1 MTRSTRR
8 QGPRT
13 LALAAAALA
22 SLGLAACGG
31 DDDASGGAGGA
42 GATNLKVE
50 LTDAGCTPSTL
61 TAPAGKVRFEAVNNG
76 TSKTTEVELK
86 NADGIIL
93 GEREN
98 LTPGLSGDFSLQLD
112 PGEYVVYCAVP
123 GDLDRKA
130 GKLTVTGAPVK
141 AKGPT
146 DPALTEAVKNYN
158 AYVQEQSDLLVT
170 RATRFAKALKA
181 GDLQGAKDLFGPAR
195 MPFERIEPV
204 AEAFGDLDPRI
215 DARVNDVAE
224 GDEWTGFHKI
234 EQILWTKDTTKGT
247 EGLADQLVADTKE
260 LDGKIR
266 SIDLQAAQLA
276 NGAVT
281 LLNEV
286 SAGKITG
293 EEDRYSHTD
302 LSDFQGNLEGS
313 KKAFDLLKPALAAR
327 KEQAL
332 VDEIEP
338 RFADVQK
345 GLDEYKRDT
354 PLGFALYDE
363 LTDADRKQFATQI
376 NALADPLSLVAGKV
390 LE

>member
-1 MTRSTRR
+1 MTPSARP
-8 QGPRT
+8 GVRT
-13 LALAAAALA
+13 LALAAAAA
-22 SLGLAACGG
+22 ATLGLAACGG
-31 DDDASGGAGGA
+31 DDDGGA
-42 GATNLKVE
+42 GAGSGTTLKVE
-50 LTDAGCTPSTL
+50 LTDAGCTPTTL
-61 TAPAGKVRFEAVNNG
+61 KAPAGKVVVEASNSG

-98 LTPGLSGDFSLQLD
+98 LTPGLSGDFSLKLD

-123 GDLDRKA
+123 GDTERKP
-130 GKLTVTGAPVK
+130 GKLVVTGAAAK
-141 AKGPT
+141 KGPT
-146 DPALTEAVKNYN
+146 DPALTKAVRQYN
-158 AYVQEQSDLLVT
+158 AYVQAQSDELVERT
-170 RATRFAKALKA
+170 NRFAAALRA
-181 GDLQGAKDLFGPAR
+181 GDLEKAKDLFGPAR
-195 MPFERIEPV
+195 LPYERIEPV
-204 AEAFGDLDPRI
+204 AESFGDLDPKI
-215 DARVNDVAE
+215 DARVNDVGE
-224 GDEWTGFHKI
+224 GDEWTGFHRI

-247 EGLADQLVADTKE
+247 RKYADQLVADVGT
-260 LDGKIR
+260 LDGKIKE
-266 SIDLQAAQLA
+266 IDLQAAQLA
-276 NGAVT
+276 NGAVE

-313 KKAFDLLKPALAAR
+313 RKAFDLLKPALQAR
-327 KEQAL
+327 KQQAL
-332 VDEIEP
+332 IDEIEP
-338 RFADVQK
+338 RFADVQQ

-363 LTDADRKQFATQI
+363 LTAKDRRTFASQI

>member
-1 MTRSTRR
+1 MTRSTA
-8 QGPRT
+8 PRGVRS
-13 LALAAAALA
+13 LALTAAVAA
-22 SLGLAACGG
+22 SLGLAACGS
-31 DDDASGGAGGA
+31 DDGAES
-42 GATNLKVE
+42 GATNLQVE
-50 LTDAGCTPSTL
+50 LTDAGCTPETL
-61 TAPAGKVRFEAVNNG
+61 KAPAGKVRFEAVNNG

-98 LTPGLSGDFSLQLD
+98 LTPGLSGDFSLQLE
-112 PGEYVVYCAVP
+112 PGMYDVYCAVP
-123 GDLDRKA
+123 GDLDRKS
-130 GKLTVTGAPVK
+130 GKLEVTGQKAATKKPV
-141 AKGPT
+141 
-146 DPALTEAVKNYN
+146 DPALTAAVADYN
-158 AYVQEQSDLLVT
+158 AYVQEQSELLVT
-170 RATRFAKALKA
+170 RTKRFAKALKA
-181 GDLQGAKDLFGPAR
+181 GQLQKAKDLFGPAR
-195 MPFERIEPV
+195 TPFERIEPV

-215 DARVNDVAE
+215 DARVNDVAKE
-224 GDEWTGFHKI
+224 DEWTGFHRI

-247 EGLADQLVADTKE
+247 EEFADRLVDDVQE
-260 LDGKIR
+260 LDRKIR
-266 SIDLQAAQLA
+266 SIELQAAQLA

-313 KKAFDLLKPALAAR
+313 KKAFDLLKPALVAR
-327 KEQAL
+327 KQQAL
-332 VDEIEP
+332 IDEIGP

-345 GLDEYKRDT
+345 GLDEYRRDT

-363 LTDADRKQFATQI
+363 LTDEDRKTFARQI

>member
-1 MTRSTRR
+1 MTRTTRR
-8 QGPRT
+8 PGARSF
-13 LALAAAALA
+13 ALAAAAAA

-31 DDDASGGAGGA
+31 DDGGGAA
-42 GATNLKVE
+42 GDATTLQVE
-50 LTDAGCTPSTL
+50 LTDAGCTPETL
-61 TAPAGKVRFEAVNNG
+61 KAEAGKIRFEAVNNG

-86 NADGIIL
+86 NSDGIIL

-98 LTPGLSGDFSLQLD
+98 LTPGLSGDFSLQLE
-112 PGEYVVYCAVP
+112 PGDYVVYCAVP

-130 GKLTVTGAPVK
+130 GKLTVTGQKSAAKKPV
-141 AKGPT
+141 
-146 DPALTEAVKNYN
+146 DPALKEAVAAYN

-170 RATRFAKALKA
+170 RAKGFAKALKA
-181 GDLQGAKDLFGPAR
+181 GDEQQAKDLFGPAR
-195 MPFERIEPV
+195 APFERIEPV

-224 GDEWTGFHKI
+224 KDEWTGFHRI
-234 EQILWTKDTTKGT
+234 EQILWEKGTTKGT
-247 EGLADQLVADTKE
+247 EKFADQLVEDVQE

-266 SIDLQAAQLA
+266 AIDLQAAQLA

-313 KKAFDLLKPALAAR
+313 KKAFDLLKPALLAR
-327 KEQAL
+327 KQQAL
-332 VDEIEP
+332 IDEIEP

-345 GLDEYKRDT
+345 GLDEYRRDT

-363 LTDADRKQFATQI
+363 LTDADRKTFSRQI

>member
-8 QGPRT
+8 SGTRS
-13 LALAAAALA
+13 LALAAAAA
-22 SLGLAACGG
+22 ATLGLAACGG
-31 DDDASGGAGGA
+31 DDEGGSGS

-50 LTDAGCTPSTL
+50 LTDAGCTPASM

-86 NADGIIL
+86 NSEGIIL

-130 GKLTVTGAPVK
+130 GKLTVTGKPVTAEK
-141 AKGPT
+141 PT
-146 DPALTEAVKNYN
+146 DPALTEAVKGYDT
-158 AYVQEQSDLLVT
+158 YVQEQSDLLVT
-170 RATRFAKALKA
+170 RAKGFAKALKA
-181 GDLQGAKDLFGPAR
+181 GDTEKAKDLFGPAR

-247 EGLADQLVADTKE
+247 AELADQLVADTQE
-260 LDGKIR
+260 LDRKIR

>member
-1 MTRSTRR
+1 MTRSTARR
-8 QGPRT
+8 GVRS
-13 LALAAAALA
+13 LALTAAVAA
-22 SLGLAACGG
+22 SLGLAACGSDDGGG
-31 DDDASGGAGGA
+31 DEA
-42 GATNLKVE
+42 GATNLQVE
-50 LTDAGCTPSTL
+50 LTDAGCTPETL

-86 NADGIIL
+86 NSDGIIL

-123 GDLDRKA
+123 GDLERKA
-130 GKLTVTGAPVK
+130 GKLTVTGQKSAEKKPV
-141 AKGPT
+141 
-146 DPALTEAVKNYN
+146 DPALTAAVKEYN
-158 AYVQEQSDLLVT
+158 TYVQEQSDLLVT
-170 RATRFAKALKA
+170 RTTRFAKALKA
-181 GDLQGAKDLFGPAR
+181 GQTQKAKDLFGPAR
-195 MPFERIEPV
+195 APFERIEPV

-224 GDEWTGFHKI
+224 KDEWTGFHRI

-247 EGLADQLVADTKE
+247 EDYADQLVADVKE

-313 KKAFDLLKPALAAR
+313 KKAFDLLKPALVAR
-327 KEQAL
+327 KQQAL
-332 VDEIEP
+332 IDEIEP

-345 GLDEYKRDT
+345 GLDKYRRDT

-363 LTDADRKQFATQI
+363 LTDADRKQFSQQL

>member
-8 QGPRT
+8 SGART
-13 LALAAAALA
+13 LALAAAAAA

-31 DDDASGGAGGA
+31 DDADGGGGAGS
-42 GATNLKVE
+42 GATNLQVE

-130 GKLTVTGAPVK
+130 GKLTVTGKPVT
-141 AKGPT
+141 AKKPT
-146 DPALTEAVKNYN
+146 DPALTAAVKQYN

-170 RATRFAKALKA
+170 RAGRFAKALKA
-181 GDLQGAKDLFGPAR
+181 GDLQKAKDLFGPAR

-247 EGLADQLVADTKE
+247 EELADQLVADTKE

-313 KKAFDLLKPALAAR
+313 KKAFELLKPALAAR
-327 KEQAL
+327 NQQAL
-332 VDEIEP
+332 VAQIEP
-338 RFADVQK
+338 RFAAVQK
-345 GLDEYKRDT
+345 GLDKYRRDT

-363 LTDADRKQFATQI
+363 LTPADRKQFSTQV

>member
-1 MTRSTRR
+1 MTRSTARR
-8 QGPRT
+8 GTRS
-13 LALAAAALA
+13 LALAAAVAG
-22 SLGLAACGG
+22 SLGLAACGS
-31 DDDASGGAGGA
+31 DDGAGDA
-42 GATNLKVE
+42 GATALQVE
-50 LTDAGCTPSTL
+50 LTDAGCTPDTL

-86 NADGIIL
+86 NSDGIIL

-123 GDLDRKA
+123 GDLERKA
-130 GKLTVTGAPVK
+130 GKLTVTGRKTAEKKPV
-141 AKGPT
+141 
-146 DPALTEAVKNYN
+146 DPALTAAVGDYN
-158 AYVQEQSDLLVT
+158 TYVQEQSDLLVT
-170 RATRFAKALKA
+170 RTKRFAKALKA
-181 GDLQGAKDLFGPAR
+181 GETQQAKDLFGPTR
-195 MPFERIEPV
+195 KPFERIEPV

-215 DARVNDVAE
+215 DARVNDVA
-224 GDEWTGFHKI
+224 DKKTWTGFHRI
-234 EQILWTKDTTKGT
+234 EQILWTTNTTKGT
-247 EGLADQLVADTKE
+247 EEYADQLVEDVEE
-260 LDGKIR
+260 LDEKIR
-266 SIDLQAAQLA
+266 SIELQAAQLA

-313 KKAFDLLKPALAAR
+313 KKAFDLLKPALVAR
-327 KEQAL
+327 GQQGL
-332 VDEIEP
+332 IDEIEP

-345 GLDEYKRDT
+345 GLGEYRRDT
-354 PLGFALYDE
+354 PLGFALYTE
-363 LTDADRKQFATQI
+363 LTDADRKQFSQQL

>member
-1 MTRSTRR
+1 MTRSPRR
-8 QGPRT
+8 PGART
-13 LALAAAALA
+13 LVLAAAATA
-22 SLGLAACGG
+22 SLGLVACGG
-31 DDDASGGAGGA
+31 DDGGGAA
-42 GATNLKVE
+42 GDATTLQVE
-50 LTDAGCTPSTL
+50 LTDAGCTPETL
-61 TAPAGKVRFEAVNNG
+61 SAEAGKIRFEAINNG

-86 NADGIIL
+86 NSDGIIL

-112 PGEYVVYCAVP
+112 PGDYVVYCAVP

-130 GKLTVTGAPVK
+130 GKLTVTGKKTTAQKPV
-141 AKGPT
+141 
-146 DPALTEAVKNYN
+146 DPALKEAVANYD
-158 AYVQEQSDLLVT
+158 AYVQEQSGLLVT
-170 RATRFAKALKA
+170 RAKGFAKALKA
-181 GDLQGAKDLFGPAR
+181 GDTQKAKDLFGPAR
-195 MPFERIEPV
+195 APFERIEPV

-215 DARVNDVAE
+215 DARVNDVAKE
-224 GDEWTGFHKI
+224 DEWTGFHRI

-247 EGLADQLVADTKE
+247 EEYADRLVADTQE
-260 LDGKIR
+260 LDRKIR
-266 SIDLQAAQLA
+266 AIDLQAAQLA

-313 KKAFDLLKPALAAR
+313 KKAFDLLKPALVAR
-327 KEQAL
+327 KQQAL
-332 VDEIEP
+332 IDEIEP

-345 GLDEYKRDT
+345 GLDEYRRDT

-363 LTDADRKQFATQI
+363 LTDADRKTFSRQI